1 MARTFSPAGR
11 TGGPAKSEVRPEKP
25 ATEQG
30 SLFHTRV
37 GNWWDMLLARTIFAG
52 VCVAASYHFHPFGL
66 SAPSA
71 AAGGLAFSVAVILFE
86 IRLRRASLRRLI
98 GGAVGSVLG
107 ILGAYLMNLVLA
119 QTSIPEGSR
128 SFLGVSVL
136 LVMAYV
142 GLIVGATK
150 GDMLNLQALGG
161 LFGAERSPRRLTKV
175 LDTSVII
182 DGRVADICEAYF
194 LDGTLLIPQF
204 VLRELQLVADSA
216 DPLKRQRG
224 RRGLEVLQRIQKM
237 AHLEVEI
244 AEDDFPHIP
253 DVDMKLIELAKKY
266 DAKVVT
272 NDYNLNKVATLQ
284 GIEVLNVNQLAN
296 ALKPVVLPG
305 EAMRVFILR
314 EGKEYNQG
322 VAYLDDGT
330 MVVVDGARRM
340 INKTVDITVTSVH
353 QTTAGKMIFGRYDDR
368 GEQQARTQLAG
379 AGAGAVATT
388 AADANG
394 ARSGSPPPGEAHRT
408 ESPAREGQHGSER
421 PPRPVFPERE

>member
-1 MARTFSPAGR
+1 MPRTFTPPGRRSNPARGESA
-11 TGGPAKSEVRPEKP
+11 PQKP
-25 ATEQG
+25 VEAALPSDTRLG
-30 SLFHTRV
+30 S
-37 GNWWDMLLARTIFAG
+37 WWDVVLIRVIFAAA
-52 VCVAASYHFHPFGL
+52 CVAACYHFRPFGL
-66 SAPSA
+66 SARNA
-71 AAGGLAFSVAVILFE
+71 AIVGLLFSIAVFMFE

-98 GGAVGSVLG
+98 GAAVGSILG

-119 QTSIPEGSR
+119 HTSIPEASR
-128 SFLGVSVL
+128 SFLGVAVL
-136 LVMAYV
+136 LVMTYI
-142 GLIVGATK
+142 GLVVGANK

-161 LFGAERSPRRLTKV
+161 LFGSERSTRRLYKV

-194 LDGTLLIPQF
+194 LDGILLIPQF

-237 AHLEVEI
+237 GHLEVEI

-253 DVDMKLIELAKKY
+253 DVDMKLIELAKRY

-340 INKTVDITVTSVH
+340 INKTIDISVTSVH
-353 QTTAGKMIFGRYDDR
+353 QTTAGKMIFGRYDER
-368 GEQQARTQLAG
+368 AEQQSRQPAPTS
-379 AGAGAVATT
+379 
-388 AADANG
+388 AADTHGPRA
-394 ARSGSPPPGEAHRT
+394 GEA
-408 ESPAREGQHGSER
+408 PPGSER
-421 PPRPVFPERE
+421 SPRPVLPEPQRE